1 MPRIGYLLSDKKEK
15 KFNLEKLAVRLR
27 EKDIELIKIDLNYSL
42 EDQGPF
48 DIIIHKITDVLS
60 RADEGSEKD
69 QLYAN
74 NFKNFI
80 RNHPECTLVDPLE
93 NVCRLLN
100 RYEQYLQVQKL
111 ELSSN
116 GIEVFVPTFVELK
129 SNVIEENKC
138 KLKAAN
144 MEFPFV
150 CKPQVAQGEI
160 LSHEMAIIFNEE
172 GLKDV
177 RPPCVAQSFI
187 THNAVLYKVFV
198 VGDEQFICER
208 PSLKNLTAGDDKTI
222 FFNTNDVSTPDATHF
237 LNEMDEKEL
246 SSRHVKPN
254 FTKLKDLGNQLRSHL
269 KLGLFGIDVII
280 ECGTNRYA
288 IIDIN
293 IFPGY
298 KGIDSFYDSFERY
311 IIQLLKEKE
320 TDQNMERKRCQTV
333 AEGCALSN
341 VCKKPKIQEVAEEE
355 FDSILCTSE
364 NDKVREKNQSKATAE
379 NGSNVDMYRETKGL
393 SYLSGTNG
401 SLCEQNGHC
410 IENGNNNNNKAIF
423 INSNNLNSLNSPLV
437 SLNDDNNNINSSS
450 SNSSNN
456 NILCNTISGEG
467 LNNLKGGNIPTVNG
481 LT

>member
-1 MPRIGYLLSDKKEK
+1 MPRVGYLLSDKKEK

-27 EKDIELIKIDLNYSL
+27 EKNIELIKIDLNYSL

-69 QLYAN
+69 QIFAN

-93 NVCRLLN
+93 NVRRLLN

-144 MEFPFV
+144 MKFPFV

-187 THNAVLYKVFV
+187 SHNAVLYKVFV

-208 PSLKNLTAGDDKTI
+208 PSLKNLIAGDDKTI

-254 FTKLKDLGNQLRSHL
+254 FTKLKDLGSQLRSYL
-269 KLGLFGIDVII
+269 KLGLFGIDVIV

-298 KGIDSFYDSFERY
+298 KGIDSFYDSLDRY
-311 IIQLLKEKE
+311 LLQLLKEKE
-320 TDQNMERKRCQTV
+320 SDQQSLERKRCQNV
-333 AEGCALSN
+333 SEKFPLSN
-341 VCKKPKIQEVAEEE
+341 TCKKAKLQGVSI
-355 FDSILCTSE
+355 DSIMCTSE
-364 NDKVREKNQSKATAE
+364 LNKVQDLNQTGAATEE
-379 NGSNVDMYRETKGL
+379 NGSSGDMYSENL
-393 SYLSGTNG
+393 AYMSGTNG
-401 SLCEQNGHC
+401 NCCEKNGHC
-410 IENGNNNNNKAIF
+410 IENGNNNNNNNKTIF
-423 INSNNLNSLNSPLV
+423 MTR
-437 SLNDDNNNINSSS
+437 NNINIVNNPHDNNDNNS

-467 LNNLKGGNIPTVNG
+467 LTNLNGGNIPTVNG